1 MTGRFGTGAPP
12 GKRPGWPA
20 RLGPLAG
27 DDGSVTVRPLVRRD
41 GAPWREIRIRDEA
54 VIARWDASSPL
65 TWAERHSLE
74 MWHAQRALLARAA
87 RRGEAL
93 PFAICID
100 GAFAGQVTL
109 GGIQRG
115 ALQSGW
121 VGYWVDS
128 RRQGQGVATR
138 AVALVVA
145 HALGPVGL
153 HRVEATIA
161 PDNAA
166 SRAVVGHVGFRQE
179 GLLERYLDIDGAWR
193 DHLLY
198 AITVEELPPGPEV
211 AATLIA
217 RAAGGETAKD
227 GTDG

>member
-1 MTGRFGTGAPP
+1 M
-12 GKRPGWPA
+12 

-27 DDGSVTVRPLVRRD
+27 DDGSVTVRPLLRRD
-41 GAPWREIRIRDEA
+41 GAPWREIRVRDEA
-54 VIARWDASSPL
+54 MIARWDASSPL
-65 TWAERHSLE
+65 TWVARHSPE
-74 MWHAQRALLARAA
+74 MWRAQRALLARAA

-93 PFAICID
+93 PFAVCVD

-128 RRQGQGVATR
+128 RRQGRGVATR

-211 AATLIA
+211 AAALIA
-217 RAAGGETAKD
+217 RAGGEGDAEGPD
-227 GTDG
+227 